1 MVDNQMKQEKI
12 TISEGGGGRLASK
25 LIEDVFLKSYGNE
38 ILNKLDDSAEFLI
51 EGKRLAFTTDSY
63 TIKPIFFP
71 GGDIG
76 RLSVCG
82 TINDLAVKGA
92 KPLVLS
98 VGLIIEE
105 GFPKQD
111 LITITESIQKV
122 TEGTGVSIVT
132 GDTKV
137 VGRGEVDGIFI
148 NTSGIGILME
158 EMNVSGSRAI
168 KGDKILLSGTIA
180 DHGMAIMNARE
191 ELGFDPPIKSDVAPV
206 FSLIEKIVNYAKSIH
221 VMRDPTRG
229 GVAGIL
235 NEIAK
240 VSKVTLRVFEDK
252 IRLNKE
258 VKACCDLLGMDPLYM
273 ANEGKVILFVDR
285 KASEKVLELIRSVP
299 LGKEAEIIGEVDDT
313 DYCDNI
319 PPVHIETSLGT
330 KRFLPQLEGD
340 PLPRIC

>member
-1 MVDNQMKQEKI
+1 MKQEKI

-38 ILNKLDDSAEFLI
+38 ILNKLDDSAEILI

-76 RLSVCG
+76 KLSVYG
-82 TINDLAVKGA
+82 TVNDLAVKGA

-98 VGLIIEE
+98 VGFIIEE

-111 LITITESIQKV
+111 LITITESIWKAA
-122 TEGTGVSIVT
+122 EGTGVSIVT

-158 EMNVSGSRAI
+158 GMNVSSSRAI
-168 KGDKILLSGTIA
+168 KGDNIILSGTIA
-180 DHGMAIMNARE
+180 DHGVAIMNARE
-191 ELGFDPPIKSDVAPV
+191 ELGFDPPIKSDAAPV
-206 FSLIEKIVNYAKSIH
+206 FSLIEKIVNFAESIH

-240 VSKVTLRVFEDK
+240 ASKVTLKVFEDK

-285 KASEKVLELIRSVP
+285 EASEKVLEQIRSVP
-299 LGKEAEIIGEVDDT
+299 LGKEAEIIGEVEDT
-313 DYCDNI
+313 DYSDNT